1 MKLPV
6 LYVVIPCYNEEQV
19 LPVTSGLFFEKIHA
33 LVKAEKI
40 SPESRVLFV
49 NDGSKDETWPSS
61 ASCLRKTSAVK
72 AFAFLATAANT
83 RSSVGRADDGA
94 VLCRRHH
101 FHRLR
106 RPGRYQRH
114 GRDD

>member
-6 LYVVIPCYNEEQV
+6 LYVVIPCYNEEKV

-49 NDGSKDETWPSS
+49 NDGSKDETWPII
-61 ASCLRKTSAVK
+61 RKLSEGTSAVK
-72 AFAFLATAANT
+72 AFAFLAIAAIKMP
-83 RSSVGRADDGA
+83 
-94 VLCRRHH
+94 CW
-101 FHRLR
+101 
-106 RPGRYQRH
+106 PG
-114 GRDD
+114 